1 METVKKGRRPLNTK
15 AFEKIRA
22 AGKKRIIITRKEW
35 KLVTP
40 PGAHILRKYLKAE
53 YEVRTLVDGEGWLV
67 KRI

>member
-1 METVKKGRRPLNTK
+1 MEVKSKGRKQTNVK

-22 AGKKRIIITRKEW
+22 AKKNKIIIFKSEW

-53 YEVRTLVDGEGWLV
+53 YVVQTLANDKGWV
-67 KRI
+67 IKRK